1 MMSSNSAKNIFQ
13 FEYIPI
19 TSVFEPINSF
29 KKKKN
34 SQNYNAVTFNTTF
47 SVTKT
52 FSIGDIIFILFFF
65 LSYFTDD

>member
-29 KKKKN
+29 KKKKIHKTIMQLPLTQR
-34 SQNYNAVTFNTTF
+34 SLLQKHLV
-47 SVTKT
+47 SV
-52 FSIGDIIFILFFF
+52 I
-65 LSYFTDD
+65 